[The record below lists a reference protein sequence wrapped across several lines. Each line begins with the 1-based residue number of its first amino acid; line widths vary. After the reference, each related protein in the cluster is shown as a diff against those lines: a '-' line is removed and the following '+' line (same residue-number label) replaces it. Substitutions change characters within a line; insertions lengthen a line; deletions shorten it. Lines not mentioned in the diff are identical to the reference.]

1 MIKFIKNIK
10 NVKFYYY
17 FLKYVFIPFYDLLWT
32 YFINSKDKLLGI
44 IFNFSTSNQSYLS
57 MDNNSKKIIE
67 DNSELKKLSLEILD
81 SINPLFLEKQIN
93 KITSEEYKEKLEN
106 EAIKNN
112 PYLINIFPFLDLNI
126 KKNNKFRCI

>member
-81 SINPLFLEKQIN
+81 
-93 KITSEEYKEKLEN
+93 
-106 EAIKNN
+106 
-112 PYLINIFPFLDLNI
+112 
-126 KKNNKFRCI
+126 